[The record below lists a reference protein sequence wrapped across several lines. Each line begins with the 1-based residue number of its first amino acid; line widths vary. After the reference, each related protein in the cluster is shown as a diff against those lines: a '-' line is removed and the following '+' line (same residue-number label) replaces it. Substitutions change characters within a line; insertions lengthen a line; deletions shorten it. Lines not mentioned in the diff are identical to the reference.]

1 MVISTSVWSGSFR
14 SLLAALLS
22 GFVLGGS
29 LIIAIGAQ
37 NAFILRQGLIPEHVL
52 PLVLFCAISDA
63 ALILAG
69 VAGFG
74 EAIKAAPTL
83 LKAVQWGGGV
93 FLIWYGVVAFRRALS
108 AGALEAA
115 DGQGMPLK
123 AAILQCAA
131 FTWLNPHVYL
141 DTVVLVGG
149 ISTTFGENRW
159 WYATG
164 AATASFAWF
173 FALGYGAR
181 LLAPVFRKP
190 AAWKMLDIGIGCVM
204 WLLAAKILTTTL

>member
-1 MVISTSVWSGSFR
+1 MF
-14 SLLAALLS
+14 AALIS

-37 NAFILRQGLIPEHVL
+37 NAFVLRQGLLRQHVL
-52 PLVLFCAISDA
+52 PLVLFCAVSDA

-74 EAIKAAPTL
+74 EAIKAAPRL
-83 LKAVQWGGGV
+83 LQIVQYGGAA
-93 FLIWYGVVAFRRALS
+93 FLVWYGFTAFRRAMQSKALQTGQ
-108 AGALEAA
+108 GA
-115 DGQGMPLK
+115 GMPLS
-123 AAILQCAA
+123 AALAQCAA

-149 ISTTFGENRW
+149 ISTTFGDNRW

-181 LLAPVFRKP
+181 LLIPVFQRP
-190 AAWKMLDIGIGCVM
+190 IAWKMLDILIGCVM
-204 WLLAAKILTTTL
+204 WGLAAKVLMTPL

>member
-1 MVISTSVWSGSFR
+1 
-14 SLLAALLS
+14 LLAATVA

-37 NAFILRQGLIPEHVL
+37 NAFILRQGLIPQHVF
-52 PLVLFCAISDA
+52 PLVLFCAVSDA
-63 ALILAG
+63 TLILAG

-83 LKAVQWGGGV
+83 LKVVQYGGAA
-93 FLIWYGVVAFRRALS
+93 FLFWYGLTAFRRAF
-108 AGALEAA
+108 ATGALEAA
-115 DGQGMPLK
+115 QGGGMPLR
-123 AAILQCAA
+123 AALMQCTA

-159 WYATG
+159 WYAVG

-181 LLAPVFRKP
+181 LLAPLFRKP
-190 AAWKMLDIGIGCVM
+190 SAWKALDIGIGCVM
-204 WLLAAKILTTTL
+204 WLLAVKILTTTL

>member
-1 MVISTSVWSGSFR
+1 MLT
-14 SLLAALLS
+14 ALVA

-37 NAFILRQGLIPEHVL
+37 NAFILRQGLLKQHVF
-52 PLVLFCAISDA
+52 PLVLFCAVSDA

-74 EAIKAAPTL
+74 EAIKAVPSL
-83 LKAVQWGGGV
+83 LRLVQWGGGA
-93 FLIWYGVVAFRRALS
+93 FLFWYGFAAFRRAFQTNTL
-108 AGALEAA
+108 
-115 DGQGMPLK
+115 DTGQGSGLTLPS
-123 AAILQCAA
+123 AIGQCAA

-149 ISTTFGENRW
+149 ISTTFGDNRW

-164 AATASFAWF
+164 AATASFCWF

-181 LLAPVFRKP
+181 LLTPVFQKP
-190 AAWKMLDIGIGCVM
+190 SAWKSLDIGIGCVM
-204 WLLAAKILTTTL
+204 WLLAVKILTTSF

>member
-1 MVISTSVWSGSFR
+1 MLT
-14 SLLAALLS
+14 ALIA

-37 NAFILRQGLIPEHVL
+37 NAFILRQGLIPQHVF
-52 PLVLFCAISDA
+52 PLVLFCAVSDA
-63 ALILAG
+63 TLILLG

-83 LKAVQWGGGV
+83 LKIVQWGGGA
-93 FLIWYGVVAFRRALS
+93 FLIWYGITAFRRAF
-108 AGALEAA
+108 ATVALEA
-115 DGQGMPLK
+115 GQGGGMPLK
-123 AAILQCAA
+123 TALAQCAA

-149 ISTTFGENRW
+149 ISTTFGDNRW
-159 WYATG
+159 WYAAG
-164 AATASFAWF
+164 AATASFVWF

-181 LLAPVFRKP
+181 LLAPLFRKP
-190 AAWKMLDIGIGCVM
+190 SAWRALDIGIGCVM
-204 WLLAAKILTTTL
+204 WLLAWKILTTAL